1 MGQRRVKTV
10 VRYEFKSNNLEVK
23 RCTLL
28 IDLYDYY
35 HIDGSSLMP
44 SLLFSSSRLCIAYTL
59 SPISSQSTKIE
70 FIAALAHIEPT
81 FRIAISEVK
90 TAGL

>member
-1 MGQRRVKTV
+1 
-10 VRYEFKSNNLEVK
+10 
-23 RCTLL
+23 
-28 IDLYDYY
+28 
-35 HIDGSSLMP
+35 MP

-59 SPISSQSTKIE
+59 SPISRKSTKIE
-70 FIAALAHIEPT
+70 FIAALANTEPT